1 MAKLSEQIIQNLG
14 KIRNEKNLTQ
24 AAIGSFADI
33 SESQM
38 SRIMSG
44 GNNLSIDKLEE
55 IASGL
60 KMSVIDIITYPEVYV
75 PKSSIKDEDVEA
87 VLMVKLKER
96 KKRQILESVFGNEN
110 FEVLNE

>member
-1 MAKLSEQIIQNLG
+1 MDLEPKYIENLR

-24 AAIGSFADI
+24 AAVGNYASI

-44 GNNLSIDKLEE
+44 GNNLSIDQLEE

-60 KMSVIDIITYPEVYV
+60 KMSVIDIITYPEKYV
-75 PKSSIKDEDVEA
+75 PKSSLGDDDVDA
-87 VLMVKLKER
+87 VLMVRLKAS

-110 FEVLNE
+110 LEVMNE

>member
-1 MAKLSEQIIQNLG
+1 MGLKQKIIENLR

-24 AAIGSFADI
+24 AAVGNYASI

-44 GNNLSIDKLEE
+44 GNNLSIDQLEE

-60 KMSVIDIITYPEVYV
+60 KMSVVDIITYPEKYV
-75 PKSSIKDEDVEA
+75 PKSSLGDDDVDA
-87 VLMVKLKER
+87 VLMVRLKAS

-110 FEVLNE
+110 LEVMNE

>member
-1 MAKLSEQIIQNLG
+1 MGLKQQIIENLR

-24 AAIGSFADI
+24 AAVGNYASI

-44 GNNLSIDKLEE
+44 GNSLSIDQLEE

-60 KMSVIDIITYPEVYV
+60 KMSVIDIITYPEKYV
-75 PKSSIKDEDVEA
+75 PKSSLVDGDVDA
-87 VLMVKLKER
+87 VLMVKLKES
-96 KKRQILESVFGNEN
+96 KKRQVLKSIFGNEN
-110 FEVLNE
+110 FEILNQ

>member
-1 MAKLSEQIIQNLG
+1 MGLKQQIIENLR

-24 AAIGSFADI
+24 AAVGNYASI

-44 GNNLSIDKLEE
+44 GNNLSIDQLEE

-60 KMSVIDIITYPEVYV
+60 EMSVIDIITYPEKFV
-75 PKSSIKDEDVEA
+75 PKSSLDDGDVDA

-96 KKRQILESVFGNEN
+96 KKRQVLKSIFGNEN
-110 FEVLNE
+110 FEILNQ